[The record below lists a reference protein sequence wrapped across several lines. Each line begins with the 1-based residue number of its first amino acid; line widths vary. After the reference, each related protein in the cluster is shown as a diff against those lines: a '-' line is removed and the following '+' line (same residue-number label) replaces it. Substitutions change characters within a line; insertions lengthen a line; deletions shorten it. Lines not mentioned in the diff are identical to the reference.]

1 MARQDHDFRCDR
13 CGTEFLPFRFGV
25 ACPGCGLSSNG
36 EVPIIPA
43 VLEAYAT
50 NLSAAGSAI
59 PPTIIVGSTWDDYLW
74 RGLFFLK
81 AIDGRGSRE
90 TEDAVIERLV
100 SVPSGARGPT
110 WQEHARGFYRE
121 ILRARRSAERKK

>member
-1 MARQDHDFRCDR
+1 M
-13 CGTEFLPFRFGV
+13 
-25 ACPGCGLSSNG
+25 
-36 EVPIIPA
+36 
-43 VLEAYAT
+43 
-50 NLSAAGSAI
+50 
-59 PPTIIVGSTWDDYLW
+59 GSTWDDYLW

-110 WQEHARGFYRE
+110 WQEHARDFYRE